1 MGKIEKNEKE
11 TQKKNQNQIGIQ
23 RRKILKKGQIFT
35 ILYIKTKKLLKI
47 HYKMK

>member
-1 MGKIEKNEKE
+1 MEKIEKNKKE
-11 TQKKNQNQIGIQ
+11 MQKKQNQIGIQ
-23 RRKILKKGQIFT
+23 KREILKKGQIFT